1 MFVDMLMF
9 GSHGAAAK
17 FPASVEVVV
26 GPGFKDNFMPGYP
39 TNRDAPLLDVDF
51 E

>member
-1 MFVDMLMF
+1 MLIF
-9 GSHGAAAK
+9 GSHGAAEK
-17 FPASVEVVV
+17 FPPSVEIVV

-39 TNRDAPLLDVDF
+39 TNLDAALLDVDF